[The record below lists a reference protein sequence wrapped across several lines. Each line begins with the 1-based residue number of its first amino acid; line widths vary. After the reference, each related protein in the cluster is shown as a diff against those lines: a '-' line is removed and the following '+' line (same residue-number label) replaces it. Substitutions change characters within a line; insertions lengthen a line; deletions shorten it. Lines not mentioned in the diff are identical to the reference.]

1 MPLIPLGV
9 RIKNMKLIL
18 KRIAKRKGYT
28 IGKLY
33 IRTEEVEEFRTY
45 INDVYLCDTLEPP
58 CIEMK
63 TDRPVE
69 EALNDKALLKSLK
82 PCAIPEGEYRV
93 SMTYSPRYKTQLPL
107 ITGDCR
113 FNSLWQGI
121 RIHAGNTAKDTQGC
135 ILVGKNREIGKVLDS
150 RLMLKKVMA
159 VLKLRVESLEL
170 RVVSG

>member
-1 MPLIPLGV
+1 
-9 RIKNMKLIL
+9 MKLIL
-18 KRIAKRKGYT
+18 KRIAKRKNYT

-33 IRTEEVEEFRTY
+33 LSPLGESERG
-45 INDVYLCDTLEPP
+45 YLCDTLEPP

-63 TDRPVE
+63 VDRTVE
-69 EALNDKALLKSLK
+69 EVQNDKSLLKSIK

-107 ITGDCR
+107 ITGDSR

-135 ILVGKNREIGKVLDS
+135 ILVGENQIVGMVVNS
-150 RLMLKKVMA
+150 RITLKTLLTSLKGRDV
-159 VLKLRVESLEL
+159 KLRVKS
-170 RVVSG
+170 

>member
-1 MPLIPLGV
+1 M
-9 RIKNMKLIL
+9 N
-18 KRIAKRKGYT
+18 YT

-45 INDVYLCDTLEPP
+45 TKDEYICDTLEPP

-63 TDRPVE
+63 VDRTVE
-69 EALNDKALLKSLK
+69 EVLNDKALLRSIK

-93 SMTYSPRYKTQLPL
+93 TMTYSPKYKTQLPL
-107 ITGDCR
+107 ITGDSR

-135 ILVGKNREIGKVLDS
+135 ILVGENKIVGMVINS
-150 RLMLKKVMA
+150 RLTLRTLLTSLKGRDV
-159 VLKLRVESLEL
+159 KLRVKSY
-170 RVVSG
+170 

>member
-1 MPLIPLGV
+1 
-9 RIKNMKLIL
+9 MKLIL
-18 KRIAKRKGYT
+18 KRIAKRKNYT
-28 IGKLY
+28 IGRLY

-45 INDVYLCDTLEPP
+45 TKDEYICDTLEPP

-63 TDRPVE
+63 VDRTVE
-69 EALNDKALLKSLK
+69 EVLADRNLLKAIK

-107 ITGDCR
+107 ITGNSR

-135 ILVGKNREIGKVLDS
+135 ILVGENQIVGMVINS
-150 RLMLKKVMA
+150 RITLKKVVA
-159 VLKLRVESLEL
+159 KLKCRAESLKLTVKS
-170 RVVSG
+170 

>member
-1 MPLIPLGV
+1 ME
-9 RIKNMKLIL
+9 LIL
-18 KRIAKRKGYT
+18 KRIAKRKNYT
-28 IGKLY
+28 IGRLY

-45 INDVYLCDTLEPP
+45 TSDKYLCDTLEPP

-63 TDRPVE
+63 VDRTVE
-69 EALNDKALLKSLK
+69 EVLNDKSLLKSIK

-107 ITGDCR
+107 ITGDSR

-135 ILVGKNREIGKVLDS
+135 ILVGENKIVGMVLNS
-150 RLMLKKVMA
+150 RLTLTKVKNLLKGKGS
-159 VLKLRVESLEL
+159 LKLTLLSCQ
-170 RVVSG
+170 

>member
-1 MPLIPLGV
+1 
-9 RIKNMKLIL
+9 MKLIL
-18 KRIAKRKGYT
+18 KRIAKRKAYT
-28 IGKLY
+28 IGRLY
-33 IRTEEVEEFRTY
+33 VRTEEVEEFRTY
-45 INDVYLCDTLEPP
+45 TKDEYICDTLEPP

-63 TDRPVE
+63 VDRTVE
-69 EALNDKALLKSLK
+69 EVLNDKALLRSIK

-107 ITGDCR
+107 ITGDSR

-135 ILVGKNREIGKVLDS
+135 ILVGKNREVGKVLDS

-159 VLKLRVESLEL
+159 VL
-170 RVVSG
+170 VSCSKFQVSS

>member
-1 MPLIPLGV
+1 
-9 RIKNMKLIL
+9 MKLIL
-18 KRIAKRKGYT
+18 KRIAKRKNYT

-33 IRTEEVEEFRTY
+33 LSPSGESERGLGG
-45 INDVYLCDTLEPP
+45 YLCDTLEPP

-63 TDRPVE
+63 VDRTVE
-69 EALNDKALLKSLK
+69 EVLADRNLLKAIK

-107 ITGDCR
+107 ITGDSR

-135 ILVGKNREIGKVLDS
+135 ILVGENQIVGMVINS
-150 RLMLKKVMA
+150 RITLKKVIA
-159 VLKLRVESLEL
+159 KLKCRAESLKLTVKS
-170 RVVSG
+170 

>member
-1 MPLIPLGV
+1 
-9 RIKNMKLIL
+9 MKLIL

-33 IRTEEVEEFRTY
+33 LSPSGESERGLEGS
-45 INDVYLCDTLEPP
+45 YLCDTLEPP

-63 TDRPVE
+63 VDRTVE
-69 EALNDKALLKSLK
+69 EVLADRNLLKAIK

-107 ITGDCR
+107 ITGDSR

-135 ILVGKNREIGKVLDS
+135 ILVGENKIVGMVLNS
-150 RLMLKKVMA
+150 RLTLTKVKNLLKGKGS
-159 VLKLRVESLEL
+159 LKIIDNR
-170 RVVSG
+170 

>member
-1 MPLIPLGV
+1 
-9 RIKNMKLIL
+9 MKLIL

-45 INDVYLCDTLEPP
+45 INDAYLCDTLEPP

-69 EALNDKALLKSLK
+69 EVLNNKALLKSIK

-93 SMTYSPRYKTQLPL
+93 SMTYSPKYKTQLPL
-107 ITGDCR
+107 ITGDSR

-135 ILVGKNREIGKVLDS
+135 ILVGKNREVGKVLDS
-150 RLMLKKVMA
+150 RKCLYELKQKIVEAKDKGAPVWLTVM
-159 VLKLRVESLEL
+159 
-170 RVVSG
+170 

>member
-1 MPLIPLGV
+1 
-9 RIKNMKLIL
+9 MKLIL

-33 IRTEEVEEFRTY
+33 LSPSGESERA
-45 INDVYLCDTLEPP
+45 YLCDTLEPP

-63 TDRPVE
+63 TDRPIE
-69 EALNDKALLKSLK
+69 EVLNDKALLKSLK

-93 SMTYSPRYKTQLPL
+93 SMTYSPKYKTQLPL
-107 ITGDCR
+107 ITGDSR

-150 RLMLKKVMA
+150 RLILKKVMA
-159 VLKLRVESLEL
+159 VLKLSVERL
-170 RVVSG
+170 VVSEIFLFLFVFLIT

>member
-1 MPLIPLGV
+1 
-9 RIKNMKLIL
+9 MKFIL
-18 KRIAKRKGYT
+18 KRIAKRKNYI

-33 IRTEEVEEFRTY
+33 LCNESKPPLTGGGLEGAA
-45 INDVYLCDTLEPP
+45 YLCDTLEPP

-63 TDRPVE
+63 VDRTVE
-69 EALNDKALLKSLK
+69 EVLNDKSLLKSIK

-107 ITGDCR
+107 ITGDSR

-135 ILVGKNREIGKVLDS
+135 ILVGENKIVGMVLNS
-150 RLMLKKVMA
+150 RLTLTKVKNILKGKSVS
-159 VLKLRVESLEL
+159 LKIKDNR
-170 RVVSG
+170 

>member
-1 MPLIPLGV
+1 ME
-9 RIKNMKLIL
+9 LIL

-28 IGKLY
+28 IGILY
-33 IRTEEVEEFRTY
+33 LSPLGESERG
-45 INDVYLCDTLEPP
+45 YLCDTLEPP

-63 TDRPVE
+63 VDRTVE
-69 EALNDKALLKSLK
+69 EVLNDKSLLKSIK

-107 ITGDCR
+107 ITGDSR

-135 ILVGKNREIGKVLDS
+135 ILVGENQIVGMVINS
-150 RLMLKKVMA
+150 RITLKTLLTFLKGRDV
-159 VLKLRVESLEL
+159 KLRVKS
-170 RVVSG
+170 

>member
-1 MPLIPLGV
+1 ME
-9 RIKNMKLIL
+9 LIL

-33 IRTEEVEEFRTY
+33 LRTEEVEEFRTY
-45 INDVYLCDTLEPP
+45 TSDKYLCDTLEPP

-63 TDRPVE
+63 VDRTVE
-69 EALNDKALLKSLK
+69 EVLNDKALLRSIK

-93 SMTYSPRYKTQLPL
+93 SMTYSPRYKTQLLL
-107 ITGDCR
+107 ITGDSR

-135 ILVGKNREIGKVLDS
+135 ILVGENQIVGMVLNS
-150 RLMLKKVMA
+150 RLTLTKVKNILKSKGS
-159 VLKLRVESLEL
+159 LKIIDNR
-170 RVVSG
+170 